1 MKRFYI
7 FKDGMLQAGTA
18 TRERAVELIHQYQEL
33 ERHPFLRTKFSII
46 EGKKGFIPYR
56 SQRKPVKRERGTER
70 FRSPMPRNFSSM
82 ARP

>member
-33 ERHPFLRTKFSII
+33 ETHPFLRVGFSII
-46 EGKKGFIPYR
+46 EGKEGFIPYR
-56 SQRKPVKRERGTER
+56 SQRKPVKSGTLE
-70 FRSPMPRNFSSM
+70 
-82 ARP
+82 